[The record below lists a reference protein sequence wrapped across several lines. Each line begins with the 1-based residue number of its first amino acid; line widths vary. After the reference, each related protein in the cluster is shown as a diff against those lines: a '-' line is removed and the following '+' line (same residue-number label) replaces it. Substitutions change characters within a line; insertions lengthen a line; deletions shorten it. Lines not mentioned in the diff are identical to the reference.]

1 MKLAIVIASDPKNG
15 EESVGRAFNALAL
28 AAEGLQKGDEVEVVF
43 VGAGTRW
50 PAEATKLGH
59 PLQGLYS
66 QVRSAVKGASCGCAD
81 AFGAAAGVEACG
93 VPKLKDHAMAGTTGL
108 ASLRRY
114 AVEGWQTFVF

>member
-28 AAEGLQKGDEVEVVF
+28 AAEGMQKGDQVEVVF

-50 PAEATKLGH
+50 PAEATRLGH
-59 PLQGLYS
+59 PLHGLYS
-66 QVRSAVKGASCGCAD
+66 QVRSSVKGASCGCAD
-81 AFGAAAGVEACG
+81 VFGAAAGVEACG
-93 VPKLKDHAMAGTTGL
+93 LPKLKDHAMAGTTGL